1 MIPWFQYCTDLW
13 FTGFDPPKTLVPAV
27 AMAPPVTTSD
37 PVDPIVTPQASATQ
51 DISAK
56 KTAAVWNPIPLP
68 SPLQHA
74 PLPKETNQVPAI
86 KPQTPQTKTVDDP
99 EPKNQGSSQQG
110 SGPTDPSGQSNNQGS
125 GSGDPKMA
133 GDPSGQSNVQAGSG
147 SVNIPEGLDQDR
159 SKDPSKPAHTPGG
172 NPAQVAT
179 DPTSQQSPKNQIP
192 DTGNLITKADA
203 TLAVTTISLASHA
216 VVVGPSGVH
225 VDGVEVNPSQTPASI
240 SGVVA
245 VNQGN
250 SIVVA
255 SQIFQLPALPESA
268 PTTIAGQTIVPVAN
282 GVSIQ
287 GTTVTGTMPVI
298 FSGTTV
304 SVDKSHLYIGSK
316 WYPLPTANPAAV
328 MTLVNGAVALP
339 MSNAVSI
346 YGTTLTA
353 GAPAATFSGAAVSL
367 DSSSNLI
374 FDGTAQAL
382 PSSLQTTSAS
392 DQVTTINS
400 VAVKLLPSGISV
412 AGTTLTPGAPAITVS
427 GSPVSLNSTILA
439 VGTSSVPVSFAN
451 PQTLITTIGGQ
462 AITAAATAVEIG
474 RVTLSPGAPGTTVG
488 GTLVSLGFGGSFVVG
503 SQTVTLGAPTG
514 SLGGF
519 IVGGFGSG
527 GPLANS
533 SSSLVD
539 APTGPSNGSNPGMQV
554 FEGSAAHLKRLIP
567 GSLAGLAFAIHLT
580 LYLRIY

>member
-1 MIPWFQYCTDLW
+1 
-13 FTGFDPPKTLVPAV
+13 
-27 AMAPPVTTSD
+27 
-37 PVDPIVTPQASATQ
+37 
-51 DISAK
+51 
-56 KTAAVWNPIPLP
+56 
-68 SPLQHA
+68 
-74 PLPKETNQVPAI
+74 
-86 KPQTPQTKTVDDP
+86 
-99 EPKNQGSSQQG
+99 
-110 SGPTDPSGQSNNQGS
+110 
-125 GSGDPKMA
+125 MA
-133 GDPSGQSNVQAGSG
+133 GDPSGQSNVQACSG
-147 SVNIPEGLDQDR
+147 SVNIPEDLDQDR
-159 SKDPSKPAHTPGG
+159 SKDPSKPAHTEGG
-172 NPAQVAT
+172 NLAQVAT
-179 DPTSQQSPKNQIP
+179 DPTSQQSPENQIP

-225 VDGVEVNPSQTPASI
+225 VDGVEVNPSQTPTSI

-255 SQIFQLPALPESA
+255 SQIFQLPALPEPA

-287 GTTVTGTMPVI
+287 GTTVTGTMPAI

-316 WYPLPTANPAAV
+316 WYRLPTANPAAV

-346 YGTTLTA
+346 HGTTLTA

-374 FDGTAQAL
+374 FNGTAQAL
-382 PSSLQTTSAS
+382 PSSLQTTSES

-400 VAVKLLPSGISV
+400 VAVKLLPSGISA
-412 AGTTLTPGAPAITVS
+412 AGTALTPGAPAITVS

-439 VGTSSVPVSFAN
+439 DGTSSVPVLFAN
-451 PQTLITTIGGQ
+451 PQTLITIIGGQ
-462 AITAAATAVEIG
+462 AIISAAPAVEIG
-474 RVTLSPGAPGTTVG
+474 RVTLSPGASGTTVG
-488 GTLVSLGFGGSFVVG
+488 GTLVSFGSGGSFMVG

-519 IVGGFGSG
+519 IMGGFGSG

-533 SSSLVD
+533 SSSLVGS
-539 APTGPSNGSNPGMQV
+539 PTGPGNGSNSGMQV
-554 FEGSAAHLKRLIP
+554 FEGSAAHLKRFIP

-580 LYLRIY
+580 LYLRIYQTGLI